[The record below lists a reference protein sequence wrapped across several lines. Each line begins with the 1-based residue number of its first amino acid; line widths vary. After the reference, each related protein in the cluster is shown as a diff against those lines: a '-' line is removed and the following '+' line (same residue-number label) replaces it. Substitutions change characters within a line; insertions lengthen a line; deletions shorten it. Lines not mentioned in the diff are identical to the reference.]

1 MKPIS
6 RFLSACYRDTDP
18 AHRRSIAA
26 MLGLFLV
33 CTLALCVPSCAH
45 TEPGLDREQAMYR
58 AGTNIVGTAQTIVPY
73 LPAPAGMAAEVV
85 LGIASG
91 LLAAWNTRQHL
102 EIKKL
107 KNGNGNGHAKELAK
121 ATASPGTGP

>member
-1 MKPIS
+1 M
-6 RFLSACYRDTDP
+6 C
-18 AHRRSIAA
+18 
-26 MLGLFLV
+26 
-33 CTLALCVPSCAH
+33 
-45 TEPGLDREQAMYR
+45 R

-85 LGIASG
+85 LGIASA